1 MYINWTSDIGYY
13 LDILDILDMI
23 YRRYWIVSI
32 TITSIAIS
40 GSLSFYSSQY
50 SPEWMSGTP
59 YNNRPGRI
67 FETAMVSLQRCLV
80 FLWRESTRTH
90 KN

>member
-40 GSLSFYSSQY
+40 GSLSFYSSQ
-50 SPEWMSGTP
+50 
-59 YNNRPGRI
+59 
-67 FETAMVSLQRCLV
+67 
-80 FLWRESTRTH
+80 
-90 KN
+90 